1 MVERP
6 SSSRGDVALDG
17 VVAYDRGSPVC
28 LRSLFTI
35 VDVLRQY
42 TFSFRLATQRGVT
55 REISYV
61 HVCLPKVRVVVLCS
75 FRVFEALCLRPNSCC
90 ISFLFLALGP
100 HLNVASSRSSCAI
113 GVPGV
118 RVCGCG
124 DNFNRVVNVYR
135 LKVAG

>member
-35 VDVLRQY
+35 VDVLRKY
-42 TFSFRLATQRGVT
+42 TFFFRLGHSVRCDTGDQLR
-55 REISYV
+55 S
-61 HVCLPKVRVVVLCS
+61 CLPKVRVVVLFMLYS
-75 FRVFEALCLRPNSCC
+75 F
-90 ISFLFLALGP
+90 SFFLALGP
-100 HLNVASSRSSCAI
+100 HLNVANSRSSCAI

-124 DNFNRVVNVYR
+124 DNSNRVISV
-135 LKVAG
+135 